1 MKSFQILVIL
11 RVLLLVAGIALLVF
25 SIHTRHDRVRIPVQV
40 EAVLSAA
47 TVANRGEALTDPDK
61 AVIAE
66 YEGKRTV
73 IVPGNYRALSAYLRK
88 DAATPPFPERMDKEK
103 ALKLTV
109 CEGAVFYLS
118 PDEKDGDI
126 VRVLLET
133 GGKTFRMRT
142 SGGNQWTSLLAV
154 CTSGTYHDENIPLD

>member
-1 MKSFQILVIL
+1 MKSF
-11 RVLLLVAGIALLVF
+11 RVLGIAAFLILAAGIAFILF
-25 SIHTRHDRVRIPVQV
+25 SVHSRMTASEYQFQV

-88 DAATPPFPERMDKEK
+88 DAAAPPFLRMDKEK
-103 ALKLTV
+103 AMKLTV